1 MKKTDFKQEGDHYKL
16 NKYQKFY
23 VDQKLVKEHLLKIIK
38 FPVVVMDTEFF
49 NRSHDKGN
57 FDTQLYNEAEP
68 SLIYTLSFSF
78 AQSYMDLL
86 QRKNKKAISTLYVR
100 RRYEQKHF
108 NFKKTMDKMLTSFVN
123 TCLTKEIK
131 TLVFAGQS
139 NDVRILERWINQHPT
154 LLNNKTTEL
163 FFRSKATQKIEIN
176 TFDIYKTLENGFSF
190 TNFNQ
195 TGIEFYNQK
204 NLKPGKMGEKTVQL
218 PGLAKFF
225 DYFDS
230 YYQGNFLAEKTN
242 IYQLCISALEF
253 YTIPKFADVEQ
264 FNSYNEKIREVRRHC
279 QNDVLKLLYLI
290 NFIYV
295 YGVNKNSKVVSDEK
309 M

>member
-23 VDQKLVKEHLLKIIK
+23 VDQNLVKEHLLKIIK
-38 FPVVVMDTEFF
+38 FPVVIMDTEFF

-57 FDTQLYNEAEP
+57 FDNQLYSEAEP

-86 QRKNKKAISTLYVR
+86 QRKNKKTISTLYVR

-108 NFKKTMDKMLTSFVN
+108 DFKKAMDKMLTSFVN

-163 FFRSKATQKIEIN
+163 FFRAKTTQKIEIN

-195 TGIEFYNQK
+195 TGTEFYNQK

-225 DYFDS
+225 DYFAS
-230 YYQGNFLAEKTN
+230 YYQGNFLTEKTN

-253 YTIPKFADVEQ
+253 YTTPEFTDVEQ

-295 YGVNKNSKVVSDEK
+295 YGVNKNNKGVADEK